1 MTKRDGLSQDFPKT
15 VFLYTIW
22 KSKNN
27 YSTLTDPHHGISKQP
42 CWHHPCCVS
51 VGWGLLDFM
60 SASSPLP
67 PPPSSSSSS
76 ASLSPPLLRPSAP
89 GLCANSSMT
98 AKLTPH
104 NSQWPCEEPRPAVSI
119 LTFFLAF
126 CLKFFLPYFLTFFLT
141 SWHYFKHISWH
152 SVWHSLWHIFWHSFW
167 QISDIL
173 SDICS
178 DIFSDILSDIFSDIL
193 SDIFSHILFDILS
206 VGWGLAGNT
215 GRRWSPLRSG
225 REHWTWLLVVEAR
238 GWREEEDEEDEEE
251 QAEEEAEEDEEDG
264 EEQAEEE
271 AEEEQADI
279 KSNNPHLTGGKRPK
293 TPLIKAKMIAVWLNE
308 ATPKPKYVQQWP
320 THCICK
326 NVKKMALSPQR
337 VRLLTP
343 GHPSEAGL
351 ESNWWPLSQANA
363 RGHWIGAFS
372 ERKCLSSSSWS

>member
-1 MTKRDGLSQDFPKT
+1 M
-15 VFLYTIW
+15 
-22 KSKNN
+22 
-27 YSTLTDPHHGISKQP
+27 TDPHHGISKQP

-76 ASLSPPLLRPSAP
+76 ASLSPLYCDHLPRACVQILNDCQAH
-89 GLCANSSMT
+89 A
-98 AKLTPH
+98 H

-126 CLKFFLPYFLTFFLT
+126 CLNSFCHIFWHFFWLPDIISNIFLDILSDILMTYLLTFFLT
-141 SWHYFKHISWH
+141 NFWHSFWHMFWHLFWH
-152 SVWHSLWHIFWHSFW
+152 SVWHIFWHSFW
-167 QISDIL
+167 H
-173 SDICS
+173 
-178 DIFSDILSDIFSDIL
+178 
-193 SDIFSHILFDILS
+193 IFSHS
-206 VGWGLAGNT
+206 VWHSFC
-215 GRRWSPLRSG
+215 RLRSG
-225 REHWTWLLVVEAR
+225 REHWTPMVAVEVWQGTLDVAACGWGER

-293 TPLIKAKMIAVWLNE
+293 TPLSKAKMIAVWLNE